1 MTAAR
6 GDKEPTL
13 QDIRTALLDQDSIKM
28 GRAAKACAQDE
39 WWTWPETLTWIAGRD
54 FHDLATLK
62 CWAEFFSE
70 ENDADFI
77 VRGQYHIA
85 LMACDAKAKGLERS
99 LFVAIEQG
107 RVATV
112 GRRTPAGSLVALEAL
127 EWRGGKAS
135 PIRGTI
141 QLITAGEPS
150 ETCAYDIGV
159 HREGLLIEFPPR
171 RPSMPTHGDVVE
183 WCLVWIRSGNGNGEG
198 NAWPAFTADPKHK
211 GLTRDN
217 VFRPA
222 WKEAKAVITKT

>member
-1 MTAAR
+1 MTAAK
-6 GDKEPTL
+6 GGKEQTL
-13 QDIRTALLDQDSIKM
+13 QYVRTALLDVDPIKM
-28 GRAAKACAQDE
+28 ERAAKVCAQDE
-39 WWTWPETLTWIAGRD
+39 WWTWPEAITWIAGRD
-54 FHDLATLK
+54 SHDLATLK

-85 LMACDAKAKGLERS
+85 LMACDAKAKELERS
-99 LFVAIEQG
+99 LFIAIEQG

-135 PIRGTI
+135 PICGTI

-198 NAWPAFTADPKHK
+198 NAWP
-211 GLTRDN
+211 
-217 VFRPA
+217 RPQKCSGGGSSSSVSDSNSPRQR
-222 WKEAKAVITKT
+222 WCHTLLN